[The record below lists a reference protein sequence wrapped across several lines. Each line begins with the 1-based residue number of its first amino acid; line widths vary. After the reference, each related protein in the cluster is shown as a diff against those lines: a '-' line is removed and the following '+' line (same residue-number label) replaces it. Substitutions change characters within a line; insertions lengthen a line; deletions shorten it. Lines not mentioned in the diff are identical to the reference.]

1 MSSYFLKNMMNN
13 SLKAYTTIF
22 IFNFPVLLL
31 IQVKQLHRLL
41 LRYFELLS
49 IQAMCIPG
57 YIIFKKSN

>member
-22 IFNFPVLLL
+22 IFPVLLL